1 MKVQEL
7 IDLVNNGEFEAL
19 CHVEYKL
26 PNDVKKVENNLNED
40 RYCWFFIST
49 SVYECEDG
57 FVGITG
63 PSQLLSESMTWSD
76 IDYGGCY
83 AEEYE
88 EVQTITYKPKQ

>member
-1 MKVQEL
+1 MKVQEV
-7 IDLVNNGEFEAL
+7 IDLVNNGEFKSINN
-19 CHVEYKL
+19 VEDKL
-26 PNDVKKVENNLNED
+26 PKDVKKVEKNLDQD
-40 RYCWFFIST
+40 RFLWCFVST

-76 IDYGGCY
+76 IDYGLCY

-88 EVQTITYKPKQ
+88 SVQTITYKLKQ